1 MPLTYYQVVLK
12 FIRMKMDFI
21 HSKMCLIDDEIVSVG
36 TANMD
41 FRSFELNFEVNAF
54 VYDENL
60 A

>member
-1 MPLTYYQVVLK
+1 VPTDTISSGVKIYTYENG
-12 FIRMKMDFI
+12 FI

-54 VYDENL
+54 VLE
-60 A
+60 